1 MAPATLSTL
10 NNKLVDSFK
19 VYSPNVQYTDNDI
32 ISDYVYRDAKV
43 SYDPS
48 GAMTVTPSEKHYQF
62 KVNRKV
68 PKMG

>member
-1 MAPATLSTL
+1 MAPATLSL
-10 NNKLVDSFK
+10 QNNKLVNSFK
-19 VYSPNVQYTDNDI
+19 VSAPNVQYTSDHI

-48 GAMTVTPSEKHYQF
+48 GEMTVTPTEKSYQF

-68 PKMG
+68 PKLG